1 MQVNFS
7 STSELVVV
15 LSHNFISADKNFKR
29 KLTVDFSNTVDKV
42 RLVFS
47 LYWLR
52 EDCKSE

>member
-7 STSELVVV
+7 SIVVV
-15 LSHNFISADKNFKR
+15 LSHNFISANKNFKR